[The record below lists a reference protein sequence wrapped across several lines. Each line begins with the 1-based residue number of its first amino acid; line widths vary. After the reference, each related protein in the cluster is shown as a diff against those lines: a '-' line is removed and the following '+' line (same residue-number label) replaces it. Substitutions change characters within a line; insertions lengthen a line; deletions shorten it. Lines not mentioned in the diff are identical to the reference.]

1 MNNDNLQ
8 LYVRD
13 ALQFHKISTNLSS
26 TIEWVNFQINS
37 AWYRQ
42 IRESPTKR
50 TWLKLLLSSCLLIIP
65 KWKIRFI
72 EQICI
77 YCHPNLL
84 GNGELQLYLR
94 NLVQILSQLWPSQ
107 EWRLLLQP
115 CWQCLFS
122 HRCNF
127 SCSSWRLIQG
137 PSPRL
142 NELLSWWAQQP
153 PFILCVTP
161 KPETVNLQLG
171 VQHPYSW
178 RILGDYWYLCNLL
191 GNLNQFA
198 WQDISERHLNNRQV
212 LQDLL
217 LILWTADG
225 TRPDPWLNR
234 LPYIKLTQL
243 SIDFLILMLHSSHS
257 VIHSWG
263 IGYSR

>member
-1 MNNDNLQ
+1 M
-8 LYVRD
+8 
-13 ALQFHKISTNLSS
+13 K
-26 TIEWVNFQINS
+26 NS
-37 AWYRQ
+37 FYWADMY
-42 IRESPTKR
+42 
-50 TWLKLLLSSCLLIIP
+50 LLSP
-65 KWKIRFI
+65 KPPRQRRITAISSKFG
-72 EQICI
+72 
-77 YCHPNLL
+77 PNS
-84 GNGELQLYLR
+84 Y
-94 NLVQILSQLWPSQ
+94 SQLWPSQ
-107 EWRLLLQP
+107 KWRLLLQP
-115 CWQCLFS
+115 CWLCLFS

-127 SCSSWRLIQG
+127 SCSSRRLIQG
-137 PSPRL
+137 PSPCL
-142 NELLSWWAQQP
+142 NELSSWWAQQP

-171 VQHPYSW
+171 VQHPYSR

-198 WQDISERHLNNRQV
+198 WQDISERRLNNRQV